1 MLVDIEGALQD
12 VLIGYS
18 RVPLANLSSKQITFG
33 GECDGECDET
43 WK

>member
-1 MLVDIEGALQD
+1 MLVDIDGALND

-33 GECDGECDET
+33 SECDVKSNET
-43 WK
+43 R